1 MRSVSIL
8 NETAFAIHCFYDY
21 CFSDLYVSKQISMNG
36 NGGKTNQGGSFTSEK

>member
-8 NETAFAIHCFYDY
+8 NETAFAITLLLRY

-36 NGGKTNQGGSFTSEK
+36 NGGKTNQGGGFKSEK